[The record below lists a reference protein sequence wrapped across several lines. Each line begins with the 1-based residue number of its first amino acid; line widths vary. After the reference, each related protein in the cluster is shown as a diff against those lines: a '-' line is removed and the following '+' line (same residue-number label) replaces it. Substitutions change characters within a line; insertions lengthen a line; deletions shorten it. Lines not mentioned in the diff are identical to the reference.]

1 MVADSFLPYHNR
13 TGKTGILGQVGILG
27 HRLTTA
33 WNVGHI
39 GGTPHLQAMTTE
51 TQANHAEANAN
62 GHAQTI
68 EALYELSCWDF
79 RTGELPQALTGAA
92 ADLLSDIGWDAETG
106 TPDSLQEAVTQYAQ
120 EMPLSVTVRS
130 DWHFP
135 GESDEPAEFQI
146 QMSWGGPSCR
156 IIGVL
161 DRGSVAWQS
170 GCRPVMQ
177 HQDWFKP
184 WTEISYDI
192 NTDALLWFCEQFYYG
207 E

>member
-1 MVADSFLPYHNR
+1 
-13 TGKTGILGQVGILG
+13 
-27 HRLTTA
+27 
-33 WNVGHI
+33 
-39 GGTPHLQAMTTE
+39 MTTE
-51 TQANHAEANAN
+51 TNRAEQNAS

-79 RTGELPQALTGAA
+79 RTGEVTQALTGAA
-92 ADLLSDIGWDAETG
+92 ADVLSDMGWDAETG

-120 EMPLSVTVRS
+120 EMPLTVLVRS
-130 DWHFP
+130 GWHFP
-135 GESDEPAEFQI
+135 GEPEQQPEEFEI
-146 QMSWGGPSCR
+146 LLSTGGPACR
-156 IIGVL
+156 IIGEL

-184 WTEISYDI
+184 WTESSYDI
-192 NTDALLWFCEQFYYG
+192 DTNALLWFCEQFYFG

>member
-1 MVADSFLPYHNR
+1 
-13 TGKTGILGQVGILG
+13 
-27 HRLTTA
+27 
-33 WNVGHI
+33 
-39 GGTPHLQAMTTE
+39 MTTE
-51 TQANHAEANAN
+51 TQPTHAETNAS

-68 EALYELSCWDF
+68 EALYELSCWD
-79 RTGELPQALTGAA
+79 GDQSQPLTDEAKATLDGLNVSKYGSY
-92 ADLLSDIGWDAETG
+92 ADA
-106 TPDSLQEAVTQYAQ
+106 LQEAVTQYAQ

-135 GESDEPAEFQI
+135 GESQEPGEFQI
-146 QMSWGGPSCR
+146 LMSWGGPSCR
-156 IIGVL
+156 IIGEL

-192 NTDALLWFCEQFYYG
+192 DTNALLWFCEQFYYG

>member
-1 MVADSFLPYHNR
+1 
-13 TGKTGILGQVGILG
+13 
-27 HRLTTA
+27 
-33 WNVGHI
+33 
-39 GGTPHLQAMTTE
+39 MTTE
-51 TQANHAEANAN
+51 TQANHAEANAT

-79 RTGELPQALTGAA
+79 RTGEVPQALTGAA
-92 ADLLSDIGWDAETG
+92 ADLLSDISWDAETG
-106 TPDSLQEAVTQYAQ
+106 TPDSLQEAITEYAQ

-135 GESDEPAEFQI
+135 GESLEPAEFQI
-146 QMSWGGPSCR
+146 LLSWGGPACR
-156 IIGVL
+156 IIGEL

-184 WTEISYDI
+184 WTESSYDI
-192 NTDALLWFCEQFYYG
+192 DTNALLWFCEQFYFG